1 MNLVSLELTFVR
13 LFFFFLFVVKKM
25 INDRIVDV
33 VVFETGNLSV
43 YRSKEEGGDAMHF
56 REVFLLRILVF
67 N

>member
-43 YRSKEEGGDAMHF
+43 YRSKAGGGRDAF
-56 REVFLLRILVF
+56 P
-67 N
+67 